1 MHGRRGHGYDERV
14 IDSRTDEVT
23 AALPNVSSVQ
33 LRIVVRVAEVGSF
46 GEAAADLG
54 LAQSSVSRAVQTM
67 EAELG
72 TVLFERGRFGARPTA
87 VGERVVTHAR
97 RALDALEAMTRHA
110 GEPVAGDLRVA
121 GCRSALRHLVT
132 PAMATLGRTY
142 PHVRLAVRDTPGEH
156 DEIEALVASGEA
168 DVGLGRLPMRS
179 DLNATPLVE
188 DEYLVV
194 TAAGTPEP
202 STWNALLTLPFIV
215 CDEDCAPFVAAHVRR
230 HAERDLV
237 PSVRLRDPHVT
248 LGLVAQGQGFTVLS
262 RLVLEPFPA
271 GVQAS
276 SLPVPLWR
284 TLGLVTRGEPSRTA
298 LVNVFR
304 DAVIA
309 PSLAKLRR
317 ASVARDLRFPP
328 SR

>member
-1 MHGRRGHGYDERV
+1 MHGRGGDGYDERV
-14 IDSRTDEVT
+14 IDLRTDE
-23 AALPNVSSVQ
+23 AMSALPNVSSVQ
-33 LRIVVRVAEVGSF
+33 LRIVVRVAELGSF

-72 TVLFERGRFGARPTA
+72 SVLFERGRFGARPTD

-97 RALDALEAMTRHA
+97 RALHALEAMTRHA
-110 GEPVAGDLRVA
+110 GEAVAGELRVA

-132 PAMATLGRTY
+132 PALTTLGRAY
-142 PHVRLAVRDTPGEH
+142 PHVRLTVRDTPGEH

-168 DVGLGRLPMRS
+168 DVGLGRLPMRP
-179 DLNATPLVE
+179 DLSATPLVE

-202 STWNALLTLPFIV
+202 STWNALLSLPFIV
-215 CDEDCAPFVAAHVRR
+215 CDEDCAPFVATHVQR
-230 HAERDLV
+230 HAGRLLV

-271 GVQAS
+271 GVKAS

-284 TLGLVTRGEPSRTA
+284 TLGAVTRLDPDRHA
-298 LVNVFR
+298 LVNAFR
-304 DAVIA
+304 DAVLA

-317 ASVARDLRFPP
+317 AAVARELRFPL